1 MARLGAHVA
10 IPRVLGQG
18 GIDVRAT
25 GLLVVLPQLRAR
37 REPRLL
43 HPRHCWVDSV
53 ARQVG
58 DQLRLVTN
66 GTYGGLSVL
75 VESTRGDGYLQVL
88 LLPLE
93 HHLFS
98 CRWTRADT
106 ARSITQ
112 CSGGLGPSDTWRP
125 YRIAVSPHVVL
136 LLQLRARLG
145 TARGDQRRPRQPL
158 LGFHRA
164 QSATRAA
171 QGWAQG
177 CNAQTASFSPTTSQ
191 GIPPPPNK

>member
-18 GIDVRAT
+18 GIDVRET

-53 ARQVG
+53 AHQVG
-58 DQLRLVTN
+58 DQVGLVTN

-75 VESTRGDGYLQVL
+75 VESTRGDGYLQVR

-93 HHLFS
+93 HHLLS

-106 ARSITQ
+106 ARNITQ

-125 YRIAVSPHVVL
+125 YRVAVGPHVVL

-164 QSATRAA
+164 LRSREDERGGLQRSNLNSLHARFD
-171 QGWAQG
+171 G
-177 CNAQTASFSPTTSQ
+177 FHPE
-191 GIPPPPNK
+191 K